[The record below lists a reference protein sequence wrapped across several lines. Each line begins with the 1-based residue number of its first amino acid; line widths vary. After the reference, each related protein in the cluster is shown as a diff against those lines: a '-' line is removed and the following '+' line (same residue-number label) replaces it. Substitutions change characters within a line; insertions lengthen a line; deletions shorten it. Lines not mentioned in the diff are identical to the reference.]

1 MRKSYEMDM
10 TRGPLLRSILIF
22 TLPLLLSGV
31 LQLLF
36 NATDIV
42 VVGQFAGANAMASV
56 GSTTSLFNLLI
67 NAFIGI
73 SVGANVLV
81 ARYCGEKNYDGVQ
94 QTVQTSLLT
103 GLVGGVILVVLGIVL
118 ARPMLTLMKTPDEV
132 IEGAVLYM
140 RVYFIG
146 MPATM
151 IYNFGA
157 AVLRAVGDTR
167 RPLYFLMAAGVMN
180 VLGDLLFV
188 CVLGMGVA
196 GVALATVLSQC
207 VSAALTVLCLTGSDG
222 MCHLDIRR
230 LRFYPERFAQIMKIG
245 LPAGMQ
251 SVIFNIS
258 NVLIQSSINSFG
270 AVAVAGN
277 TAAANVEGFVYI
289 SMNSLYQTTL
299 SFTSQNLGAKQYRR
313 VDGILV
319 RCMIL
324 VILIGV
330 VLGQGAYRLGDP
342 LLHNLFAG
350 PESHRLRHSALQRG
364 QRDVF
369 PVRHDGCRLGRGA
382 RPWLFDHADA
392 RVHGRR
398 VRVPR
403 HLDLHRVPYVSHAV
417 HAVRFLSDLVG
428 PDRYR
433 TYDMLSYRPA
443 PDVPGKGG
451 IERTF
456 APPQHT
462 EKECRN
468 TENVSLHS
476 LFILRDAD

>member
-1 MRKSYEMDM
+1 MQEK
-10 TRGPLLRSILIF
+10 
-22 TLPLLLSGV
+22 
-31 LQLLF
+31 LF
-36 NATDIV
+36 N
-42 VVGQFAGANAMASV
+42 
-56 GSTTSLFNLLI
+56 
-67 NAFIGI
+67 
-73 SVGANVLV
+73 
-81 ARYCGEKNYDGVQ
+81 R
-94 QTVQTSLLT
+94 
-103 GLVGGVILVVLGIVL
+103 
-118 ARPMLTLMKTPDEV
+118 LMDV
-132 IEGAVLYM
+132 IEYDVAPLTRK
-140 RVYFIG
+140 RVAIG
-146 MPATM
+146 CKV
-151 IYNFGA
+151 FGA

-180 VLGDLLFV
+180 VLGGLLFV

-207 VSAALTVLCLTGSDG
+207 VSATLTVLCLTGSDG

-342 LLHNLFAG
+342 LLHIYSQD
-350 PESHRLRHSALQRG
+350 PEVIAYG
-364 QRDVF
+364 V
-369 PVRHDGCRLGRGA
+369 
-382 RPWLFDHADA
+382 ADA
-392 RVHGRR
+392 R
-398 VRVPR
+398 
-403 HLDLHRVPYVSHAV
+403 
-417 HAVRFLSDLVG
+417 
-428 PDRYR
+428 
-433 TYDMLSYRPA
+433 T
-443 PDVPGKGG
+443 
-451 IERTF
+451 
-456 APPQHT
+456 
-462 EKECRN
+462 
-468 TENVSLHS
+468 VSLFYFLLAFSHCCAG
-476 LFILRDAD
+476 ILRGTGRPIIPMAIMLATWCALRIAYITAVTHFIPDIRVIYWAYPLTWFLGGLLFAVCLLRLRFPSDAALETYK

>member
-157 AVLRAVGDTR
+157 AILRAYGDTR
-167 RPLYFLMAAGVMN
+167 RPLIYLTVSGVVN
-180 VLGDLLFV
+180 ALLNLFFV
-188 CVLGMGVA
+188 IVCKIDVA
-196 GVALATVLSQC
+196 GVAIATVISQIIS
-207 VSAALTVLCLTGSDG
+207 VFLVMRCL
-222 MCHLDIRR
+222 
-230 LRFYPERFAQIMKIG
+230 LRFDGWAKISLRQIRLYRSEAVQMMQIG
-245 LPAGMQ
+245 LPAGLQ
-251 SVIFNIS
+251 SMLFNIS
-258 NVLIQSSINSFG
+258 NVMVQSAVNSFG
-270 AVAVAGN
+270 ADVVAAN
-277 TAAANVEGFVYI
+277 TASGNIGNFTYTAQNSVYHAAI
-289 SMNSLYQTTL
+289 T
-299 SFTSQNLGAKQYRR
+299 FTSQNLGARR
-313 VDGILV
+313 YDRIDRIFWGSCAAVCI
-319 RCMIL
+319 
-324 VILIGV
+324 IGV
-330 VLGQGAYRLGDP
+330 PLSLLSTVFGPQLLGIYIARSDPAYDAIIQNGVIRNYYVIAPYILCGLMDTTC
-342 LLHNLFAG
+342 G
-350 PESHRLRHSALQRG
+350 MVRG
-364 QRDVF
+364 
-369 PVRHDGCRLGRGA
+369 LGRAWLPMLVSLTGA
-382 RPWLFDHADA
+382 CLLRIVWIWTLFRWTHTLEMLYISYPISWIVTA
-392 RVHGRR
+392 
-398 VRVPR
+398 
-403 HLDLHRVPYVSHAV
+403 AV
-417 HAVRFLSDLVG
+417 HAVCYFVIWKKLRAKLEQA
-428 PDRYR
+428 
-433 TYDMLSYRPA
+433 A
-443 PDVPGKGG
+443 P
-451 IERTF
+451 
-456 APPQHT
+456 QT
-462 EKECRN
+462 EQ
-468 TENVSLHS
+468 
-476 LFILRDAD
+476 A

>member
-1 MRKSYEMDM
+1 MHCSAIRQAETGRKPVCEPDFVKKEEAMRKSYEMDM

-245 LPAGMQ
+245 LPAGLQ
-251 SVIFNIS
+251 STVFSLS
-258 NVLIQSSINSFG
+258 NVVIQSAINSFG
-270 AVAVAGN
+270 STVVAGN
-277 TAAANVEGFVYI
+277 SAASNLEGFIYTG
-289 SMNSLYQTTL
+289 MNAFAQAAVT
-299 SFTSQNLGAKQYRR
+299 FTSQNVGARRYDNLDRVMRNCLLCVTVVGLFLG
-313 VDGILV
+313 
-319 RCMIL
+319 C
-324 VILIGV
+324 
-330 VLGQGAYRLGDP
+330 GAYFGGEV
-342 LLHNLFAG
+342 LLHFYSTDEAVVAAG
-350 PESHRLRHSALQRG
+350 LSRMQIICTAYFLCGIMDTLASCLR
-364 QRDVF
+364 
-369 PVRHDGCRLGRGA
+369 GRGYSVI
-382 RPWLFDHADA
+382 PMI
-392 RVHGRR
+392 
-398 VRVPR
+398 
-403 HLDLHRVPYVSHAV
+403 VS
-417 HAVRFLSDLVG
+417 LVG
-428 PDRYR
+428 SCLLRLVWISTIFRMFRSTGTLYI
-433 TYDMLSYRPA
+433 SYPISWALTAGVHLICLLVVRKKMN
-443 PDVPGKGG
+443 D
-451 IERTF
+451 
-456 APPQHT
+456 QL
-462 EKECRN
+462 KEEAR
-468 TENVSLHS
+468 L
-476 LFILRDAD
+476 AA

>member
-10 TRGPLLRSILIF
+10 TRGPLLRSILLF
-22 TLPLLLSGV
+22 MLPLLLSGV

-42 VVGQFAGANAMASV
+42 VVGQFAGANAMAAV

-81 ARYCGEKNYDGVQ
+81 ARFCGERSYDGVQ
-94 QTVQTSLLT
+94 ETVQ
-103 GLVGGVILVVLGIVL
+103 
-118 ARPMLTLMKTPDEV
+118 TPDEV

-196 GVALATVLSQC
+196 GVAIATVLSQC
-207 VSAALTVLCLTGSDG
+207 VSATLTVLCLTGSDG
-222 MCHLDIRR
+222 IYHLDIRH
-230 LRFYPERFAQIMKIG
+230 LRFSPDRFRQIMKIG

-277 TAAANVEGFVYI
+277 TAAANIEGFVYI

-313 VDGILV
+313 IDRILV
-319 RCMIL
+319 CCMTL
-324 VILIGV
+324 VVLIGV

-342 LLHNLFAG
+342 LLHIYSQD
-350 PESHRLRHSALQRG
+350 PEVIAYGIQRFSVVSVTYFLCG
-364 QRDVF
+364 MMDVGSGV
-369 PVRHDGCRLGRGA
+369 VRGLGYSIMPMLVSMVGA
-382 RPWLFDHADA
+382 CVF
-392 RVHGRR
+392 RVIWIFTIFRMYHT
-398 VRVPR
+398 
-403 HLDLHRVPYVSHAV
+403 LTSLYVSYPI
-417 HAVRFLSDLVG
+417 SW
-428 PDRYR
+428 
-433 TYDMLSYRPA
+433 
-443 PDVPGKGG
+443 
-451 IERTF
+451 
-456 APPQHT
+456 
-462 EKECRN
+462 
-468 TENVSLHS
+468 
-476 LFILRDAD
+476 ILTVIAHMVCYLIIRHKIFPKKSAAAK